1 MTMFTIPAEL
11 VPLARSGAHLQLC
24 GALDDASALLEAA
37 GREASPG
44 RERYREAYARID
56 KAHALLDEL
65 GRPQEEPAAAE
76 VYLGE
81 HRDALV
87 RALRAQEHA
96 EQRGAASLRDPEDP
110 GRRRAQESAESL
122 ADLVQRV
129 QATRVAPVDREPQL
143 LGSEYLI
150 ASCVCD
156 RDHPEGRTRGEL
168 EEELRGE
175 TPPEEIA
182 DALGRLR
189 AAGVVVR
196 DGERLRPSRPALY
209 LNELGALGF

>member
-1 MTMFTIPAEL
+1 VCHTLSTHRGL
-11 VPLARSGAHLQLC
+11 TGC
-24 GALDDASALLEAA
+24 GAGSGPGA
-37 GREASPG
+37 GR
-44 RERYREAYARID
+44 
-56 KAHALLDEL
+56 LLDRRI
-65 GRPQEEPAAAE
+65 GS
-76 VYLGE
+76 
-81 HRDALV
+81 
-87 RALRAQEHA
+87 
-96 EQRGAASLRDPEDP
+96 AASRDPEDP
-110 GRRRAQESAESL
+110 GRRRAQEGAESL

-129 QATRVAPVDREPQL
+129 QATRVAPVDREQQL

-156 RDHPEGRTRGEL
+156 RDHPEGFTRGEL
-168 EEELRGE
+168 EEELQGE